1 MSLIRLLCKLA
12 VVLFSLSSY
21 LSLCLH
27 GCLIKCSWSNVILF
41 LFLFYHVISHQIWKI
56 TVHLPLVRIGGL
68 ARGIQPSVCNQWRC
82 IRALPLGTLFDVLII
97 WFILSPSLRSFHH
110 INSTSKCRI
119 NLFVYLS
126 LRLSSL
132 LHLLI
137 SVWVSLFHSLPLT
150 LSLSRCSYF
159 AVSVSGTFMLNKGV
173 DEVLFKDGV
182 AWGIQIGNEVGR
194 NMLNM

>member
-1 MSLIRLLCKLA
+1 M
-12 VVLFSLSSY
+12 VLFSLSSY

-27 GCLIKCSWSNVILF
+27 GCLIKCSWSNAILF
-41 LFLFYHVISHQIWKI
+41 LFLCYNVISHQIWKI

-68 ARGIQPSVCNQWRC
+68 ARGIQPSVCNQWRY

-97 WFILSPSLRSFHH
+97 WFIHSPPLRSFHH
-110 INSTSKCRI
+110 IHSTSKCRTQFVCLSVSSS
-119 NLFVYLS
+119 LFTSSFGLCVGLS
-126 LRLSSL
+126 LSLSPS
-132 LHLLI
+132 
-137 SVWVSLFHSLPLT
+137 HS

-159 AVSVSGTFMLNKGV
+159 DVSVSGTFMLNKGV

-194 NMLNM
+194 NM